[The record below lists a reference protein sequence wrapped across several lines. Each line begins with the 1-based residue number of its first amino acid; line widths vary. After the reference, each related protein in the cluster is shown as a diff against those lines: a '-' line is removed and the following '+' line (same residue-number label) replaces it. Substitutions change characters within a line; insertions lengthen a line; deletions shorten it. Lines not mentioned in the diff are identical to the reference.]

1 MTMAVAAAV
10 AGVHVSCASG
20 DGPAFHAHPLVR
32 EVKKSSCDCCASYS

>member
-20 DGPAFHAHPLVR
+20 DGPARF
-32 EVKKSSCDCCASYS
+32 SCTPTGSRGDDE